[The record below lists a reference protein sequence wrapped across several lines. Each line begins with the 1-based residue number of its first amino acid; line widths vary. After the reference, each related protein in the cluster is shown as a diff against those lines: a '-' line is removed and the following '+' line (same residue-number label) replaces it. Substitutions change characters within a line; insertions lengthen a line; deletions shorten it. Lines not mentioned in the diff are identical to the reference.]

1 MGSYSRISQTARKE
15 INRDLGGD
23 GSKMTTVSK
32 FYKKSA
38 RHRKTILA
46 IMCTHAWFHDG
57 QVTDPRTDQILRDR
71 TGPCFYRLHFLI
83 SVDNAIL
90 DILLTFKIEVGTTD
104 HAVMDVDDLIDLS
117 GFGGLDP

>member
-57 QVTDPRTDQILRDR
+57 QVTDPRTDQIFARQDR
-71 TGPCFYRLHFLI
+71 SLFL
-83 SVDNAIL
+83 S
-90 DILLTFKIEVGTTD
+90 TT
-104 HAVMDVDDLIDLS
+104 LS
-117 GFGGLDP
+117 YFC

>member
-38 RHRKTILA
+38 GHRKTILA

-57 QVTDPRTDQILRDR
+57 QVTNPRTDLILRDR

-83 SVDNAIL
+83 SVDDAIL
-90 DILLTFKIEVGTTD
+90 DILLTFKIEVGTI
-104 HAVMDVDDLIDLS
+104 DDSILDIDYLCNL
-117 GFGGLDP
+117 GRFG